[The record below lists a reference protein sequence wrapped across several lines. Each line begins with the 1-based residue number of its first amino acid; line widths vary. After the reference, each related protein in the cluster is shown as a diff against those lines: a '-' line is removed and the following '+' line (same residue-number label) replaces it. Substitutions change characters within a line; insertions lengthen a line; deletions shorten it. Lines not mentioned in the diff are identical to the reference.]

1 MVTSP
6 KIQPNPLNAPQGNA
20 ATNPLKQKRI
30 WVCKVSSNQVDVMVL
45 DDDVDLLTS
54 VAELLSDSGYKVKG
68 FADPESA
75 VEFAVDRPFSVGLF
89 DFRLGSLKNGLD
101 VVETMQAMG
110 SKASFVLVTADVERA
125 TQLRAMGL
133 KVFEFMRKPVQPQ
146 ELLDTVER
154 ALEVSQAKAA

>member
-1 MVTSP
+1 M
-6 KIQPNPLNAPQGNA
+6 KIEGKN
-20 ATNPLKQKRI
+20 
-30 WVCKVSSNQVDVMVL
+30 VDIMVL

-54 VAELLSDSGYKVKG
+54 VAELLSDVGYKVKG

-75 VEFAVDRPFSVGLF
+75 VEFAVDQSFSVGVF

-101 VVETMQAMG
+101 VVETLQAMG
-110 SKASFVLVTADVERA
+110 SKAAYVLVTADVERS

-146 ELLDTVER
+146 ELLNTVER
-154 ALEVSQAKAA
+154 AIEYTARAA

>member
-1 MVTSP
+1 MD
-6 KIQPNPLNAPQGNA
+6 NAQID
-20 ATNPLKQKRI
+20 L
-30 WVCKVSSNQVDVMVL
+30 MVL

-54 VAELLSDSGYKVKG
+54 VAELLADSGYKVKG

-75 VEFAVDRPFSVGLF
+75 VEFAVDRSFKVGVF

-101 VVETMQAMG
+101 VVETLQAMG
-110 SKASFVLVTADVERA
+110 SKASYVLVTADVERA

-146 ELLDTVER
+146 QLLDTVER
-154 ALEVSQAKAA
+154 AMELARAA

>member
-1 MVTSP
+1 MV
-6 KIQPNPLNAPQGNA
+6 
-20 ATNPLKQKRI
+20 
-30 WVCKVSSNQVDVMVL
+30 KVSNANNVDVMLL

-54 VAELLSDSGYKVKG
+54 VAELLADSGYKVKG

-75 VEFAVDRPFSVGLF
+75 VEFAVDRSFTVGLF
-89 DFRLGSLKNGLD
+89 DFRLGSVKNGLD
-101 VVETMQAMG
+101 VVETLQAMG
-110 SKASFVLVTADVERA
+110 SKANFVLVTADVERA

-154 ALEVSQAKAA
+154 AMEYNKAA